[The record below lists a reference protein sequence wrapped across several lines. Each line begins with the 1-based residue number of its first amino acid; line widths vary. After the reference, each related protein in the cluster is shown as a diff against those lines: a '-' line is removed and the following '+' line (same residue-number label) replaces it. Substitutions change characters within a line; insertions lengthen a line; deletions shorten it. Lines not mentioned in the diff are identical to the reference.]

1 MNLRLH
7 ETCGTHLIQY
17 TCVYVS
23 TSHTY
28 FVITSDTQFMAAISD
43 HVATSVYMY
52 MYIQM
57 IIVLILDFKS
67 IWVYL

>member
-1 MNLRLH
+1 MNLRVH

-28 FVITSDTQFMAAISD
+28 FVIKSDKQFMAAISD
-43 HVATSVYMY
+43 HVTTSVMY

-57 IIVLILDFKS
+57 IIVLNSHNRLRL
-67 IWVYL
+67 YNT

>member
-1 MNLRLH
+1 MNLRVH

-28 FVITSDTQFMAAISD
+28 CVITSDTQFMAAISD
-43 HVATSVYMY
+43 RVATSVMY

-67 IWVYL
+67 IWVYH